1 MERLRV
7 AIFSDSVLPILNGV
21 SISVDALVGELRN
34 RGHRVHIFAP
44 SYFRHHDADPN
55 IYRFRAIETP
65 WAKNYPIAFPPFY
78 RMLLKF
84 RRHEFDIVHTHTPFA
99 MGMVGLRWAESHEL
113 PIVSTYHT
121 LYDRYTHY
129 MKWFP
134 RRYIR
139 FRMAKHTNFYYN
151 NVAHVITP
159 SDASL
164 RWLRR
169 HAVDTPV
176 SIIPTGSPR
185 GPVLARSETRRALG
199 IAPEVRVLL
208 YVGRMAPEK
217 NLGTLIEMTRL
228 AIQADPSVRLILV
241 GDGPFR
247 SECRALV
254 RKAGIGDWVRFEGFV
269 ARKDVDAYYAAADL
283 FVFPSISETQ
293 GLVIQE
299 AMMYGL
305 PAVAVIGGGASD
317 GIEEGVNGLIVRND
331 PQAFADA
338 VLSVLH
344 SESLAARLAEGA
356 NRASRDR
363 GVGAMTDRVLNVYHE
378 AIGNYERVAPGS
390 NFAWF

>member
-34 RGHRVHIFAP
+34 RGHSVHLFAP
-44 SYFRHHDADPN
+44 QYFRHHDADPN

-84 RRHEFDIVHTHTPFA
+84 RRHTFDIVHTHTPFA
-99 MGMVGLRWAESHEL
+99 MGMVGLRWSESHEL

-151 NVAHVITP
+151 NVQHVITP
-159 SDASL
+159 SEASL
-164 RWLRR
+164 KWLRR
-169 HAVDTPV
+169 HAVNTPV

-185 GPVLARSETRRALG
+185 GPVLDRAETRRSLG
-199 IAPEVRVLL
+199 ISPESRVML

-217 NLGTLIEMTRL
+217 NLSVLIEMATL
-228 AIQADPSVRLILV
+228 AMQSDSSLRLILV
-241 GDGPFR
+241 GDGPYR
-247 SECRALV
+247 SECRRLV
-254 RKAGIGDWVRFEGFV
+254 RRAGIGDRVRFEGFI
-269 ARKDVDAYYAAADL
+269 ARQDVDKYYAAADL

-305 PAVAVIGGGASD
+305 PAVAVVGGEGQGA
-317 GIEEGVNGLIVRND
+317 
-331 PQAFADA
+331 PQQ
-338 VLSVLH
+338 
-344 SESLAARLAEGA
+344 
-356 NRASRDR
+356 
-363 GVGAMTDRVLNVYHE
+363 
-378 AIGNYERVAPGS
+378 
-390 NFAWF
+390 

>member
-34 RGHRVHIFAP
+34 RGHSVHLFAP
-44 SYFRHHDADPN
+44 QYFRHRDADPN

-84 RRHEFDIVHTHTPFA
+84 RRHTFDIVHTHTPFA
-99 MGMVGLRWAESHEL
+99 MGMVGLRWSESHEL

-151 NVAHVITP
+151 NVQHVITP
-159 SDASL
+159 SEASL
-164 RWLRR
+164 KWLRR
-169 HAVDTPV
+169 HAVNTPV

-185 GPVLARSETRRALG
+185 GPLLDRMETRRALG
-199 IAPEVRVLL
+199 ISPESRVLL

-217 NLGTLIEMTRL
+217 NLSVLIEMA
-228 AIQADPSVRLILV
+228 AIAMRADASVRLILV
-241 GDGPFR
+241 GDGPYR
-247 SECRALV
+247 SECRRLV
-254 RKAGIGDWVRFEGFV
+254 RHAGIGDRVRFEGFV
-269 ARKDVDAYYAAADL
+269 ARQDVDKYYAAADL

-305 PAVAVIGGGASD
+305 PAVAVVGGGASD
-317 GIEEGVNGLIVRND
+317 GIAEGVNGLIVRND
-331 PQAFADA
+331 AVAFSEA
-338 VLSVLH
+338 VLSILGN
-344 SESLAARLAEGA
+344 ESLAARLSDGA
-356 NRASRDR
+356 AKASRDR
-363 GVGAMTDRVLNVYHE
+363 GVGAMTDRVLEVYEE
-378 AIGNYERVAPGS
+378 AIGRHQQIVPRNQ
-390 NFAWF
+390 FAWI

>member
-1 MERLRV
+1 
-7 AIFSDSVLPILNGV
+7 
-21 SISVDALVGELRN
+21 
-34 RGHRVHIFAP
+34 
-44 SYFRHHDADPN
+44 
-55 IYRFRAIETP
+55 
-65 WAKNYPIAFPPFY
+65 
-78 RMLLKF
+78 
-84 RRHEFDIVHTHTPFA
+84 
-99 MGMVGLRWAESHEL
+99 
-113 PIVSTYHT
+113 
-121 LYDRYTHY
+121 
-129 MKWFP
+129 
-134 RRYIR
+134 
-139 FRMAKHTNFYYN
+139 MAKHTNFYYN

-185 GPVLARSETRRALG
+185 GPVLDRSETRRALG
-199 IAPEVRVLL
+199 IAPEARVLL

-269 ARKDVDAYYAAADL
+269 VRKDVDQYYAAADL

-344 SESLAARLAEGA
+344 SESLAARLADGA

-363 GVGAMTDRVLNVYHE
+363 SVGAMTDRVLNVYDE

>member
-21 SISVDALVGELRN
+21 SISVDALVGELRL
-34 RGHRVHIFAP
+34 RGHSVHIFAP
-44 SYFRHHDADPN
+44 QYFRHRDADPN

-84 RRHEFDIVHTHTPFA
+84 RRHTFDIVHTHTPFA

-151 NVAHVITP
+151 NVQHVITP
-159 SDASL
+159 SEASL
-164 RWLRR
+164 RWLQR
-169 HAVDTPV
+169 HAVTTPV

-185 GPVLARSETRRALG
+185 GATLNRMETRRALG
-199 IAPEVRVLL
+199 IAPELKVLL
-208 YVGRMAPEK
+208 YVGRLAPEK
-217 NLGTLIEMTRL
+217 NLSVLIDMAAAAMKVDSSL
-228 AIQADPSVRLILV
+228 RLILV
-241 GDGPFR
+241 GDGPYR
-247 SECRALV
+247 EQCLNLV
-254 RKAGIGDWVRFEGFV
+254 RKAGIGDRVRFEGFV
-269 ARKDVDAYYAAADL
+269 PREGVDKYYAAADL

-305 PAVAVIGGGASD
+305 PSVAIVGGGASD

-331 PQAFADA
+331 PLAFADA

-344 SESLAARLAEGA
+344 QESLAARLAEGA
-356 NRASRDR
+356 ARSSRDR
-363 GVGAMTDRVLNVYHE
+363 GVGVMTDRVLDVYRE
-378 AIGNYERVAPGS
+378 AIGLRGQTVSRNQ
-390 NFAWF
+390 FAWI

>member
-34 RGHRVHIFAP
+34 RGHSVHLFAP
-44 SYFRHHDADPN
+44 QYFRHRDADPN

-84 RRHEFDIVHTHTPFA
+84 RQHTFDIVHTHTPFA
-99 MGMVGLRWAESHEL
+99 MGMVGLRWSESHEL

-151 NVAHVITP
+151 NVQHVITP
-159 SDASL
+159 SEASL
-164 RWLRR
+164 KWLRR
-169 HAVDTPV
+169 HAVNTPV

-185 GPVLARSETRRALG
+185 GPVLDRAETRRALG
-199 IAPEVRVLL
+199 ISPDSRVLL
-208 YVGRMAPEK
+208 YVGRLAPEK
-217 NLGTLIEMTRL
+217 NLSVLIEMAAL
-228 AIQADPSVRLILV
+228 AMHADPSVRLILV
-241 GDGPFR
+241 GDGPYR
-247 SECRALV
+247 SECRRLV
-254 RKAGIGDWVRFEGFV
+254 RQAGIGDRVRFEGFI
-269 ARKDVDAYYAAADL
+269 ARQDVDKYYAAADL

-305 PAVAVIGGGASD
+305 PAVAVVGGGASD
-317 GIEEGVNGLIVRND
+317 GISEGANGLIVRND
-331 PQAFADA
+331 PVAFSEA
-338 VLSVLH
+338 VLSVLRN
-344 SESLAARLAEGA
+344 ESLAARLSDGA
-356 NRASRDR
+356 AKASRDR
-363 GVGAMTDRVLNVYHE
+363 SVGAMTDRVLEVYEE
-378 AIGNYERVAPGS
+378 AIGRHQQIVPRNQ
-390 NFAWF
+390 FAWI